1 MKVGSMSSIQIG
13 DLVELRAAHRIKKL
27 RSLWNHTG
35 VITDIYVPE
44 KGSNA
49 GKQLAKVFFS
59 TTTYF
64 GWGEL
69 PRTVTSNKTLKILL
83 KRFKKA
89 R

>member
-13 DLVELRAAHRIKKL
+13 DLVELRAAHRIQKF
-27 RSLWNHTG
+27 RSLWDHTG
-35 VITDIYVPE
+35 VLVDIYVAD
-44 KGSNA
+44 KGKFK
-49 GKQLAKVFFS
+49 GQTMAKIFFS